1 MWLRHSNDDTTLVPR
16 MSINVDNMGKVRATM
31 RSSANA
37 AWEALAKQQG
47 DGIRRTANLHYINTF
62 LCSMPTLTN
71 IVSNTLSKQSIDN
84 TLYAQRTCF
93 IFK

>member
-1 MWLRHSNDDTTLVPR
+1 MWLRHSQDGTVHVPFL
-16 MSINVDNMGKVRATM
+16 SINRDKNGRLRATV

-37 AWEALAKQQG
+37 AWEALAKKQG
-47 DGIRRTANLHYINTF
+47 DGIRRTANLHYINMF

-71 IVSNTLSKQSIDN
+71 IVSNTLSKQSTDN

>member
-16 MSINVDNMGKVRATM
+16 MSINVDNTGKVRATM

-62 LCSMPTLTN
+62 LCSMPN